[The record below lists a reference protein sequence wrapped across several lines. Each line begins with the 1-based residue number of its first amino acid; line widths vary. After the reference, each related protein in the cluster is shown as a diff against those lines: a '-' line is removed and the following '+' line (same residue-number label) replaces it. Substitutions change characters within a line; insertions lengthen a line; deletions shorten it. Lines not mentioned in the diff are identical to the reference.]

1 MGVQL
6 QLSNIQKVQIE
17 YLLLDTHV
25 IWGTMGIRELTLDEN
40 EIPVEQEVKI
50 IILDSTVVLKEFW
63 LLLSSVVAPWAG
75 KNLLISRFIMI

>member
-50 IILDSTVVLKEFW
+50 IILDSTVVLKEF
-63 LLLSSVVAPWAG
+63 
-75 KNLLISRFIMI
+75 

>member
-50 IILDSTVVLKEFW
+50 IILDSTVFLKEF
-63 LLLSSVVAPWAG
+63 
-75 KNLLISRFIMI
+75 